1 MMPEPNA
8 KTSDAVVSQEQLL
21 PFLLN
26 PRSYPHRPRTVRL
39 VQTHASFVVIAP
51 PFVYKV
57 KKSVNFGFLN
67 FSTLEKRR
75 HYCEREVTLNR
86 LLSAHIYLG
95 VVRISRAGDSFVFGE
110 GKEVVEYAVKM
121 RKLSERHFLDQLV
134 ERDEVVPGDLNR
146 IA

>member
-1 MMPEPNA
+1 MPEPNA

-75 HYCEREVTLNR
+75 HYCQREAT
-86 LLSAHIYLG
+86 AAG
-95 VVRISRAGDSFVFGE
+95 QCAKVRAYGS
-110 GKEVVEYAVKM
+110 
-121 RKLSERHFLDQLV
+121 LDQTVTRALQSLARIHV
-134 ERDEVVPGDLNR
+134 NSPCPSPCKLNLISSVPDSNK
-146 IA
+146 

>member
-26 PRSYPHRPRTVRL
+26 PRSYPHRPRMVRL
-39 VQTHASFVVIAP
+39 AQTHASFVVIAP

-75 HYCEREVTLNR
+75 R
-86 LLSAHIYLG
+86 
-95 VVRISRAGDSFVFGE
+95 SRRGCRNFRAWAKV
-110 GKEVVEYAVKM
+110 
-121 RKLSERHFLDQLV
+121 L
-134 ERDEVVPGDLNR
+134 PGR
-146 IA
+146 FATGSSV